1 MATMQEMAAE
11 YRIAAARLAMRIKEK
26 RAAGADPK
34 VIRELYQA
42 LRDIRE
48 AQRVLDGYYDVSRPE
63 GPFTLMDLKAR
74 KTRDDH

>member
-11 YRIAAARLAMRIKEK
+11 YRMAAARLAMRIKEK
-26 RAAGADPK
+26 RATGADPK

-48 AQRVLDGYYDVSRPE
+48 AQRVLDGYYDIPRPE
-63 GPFTLMDLKAR
+63 GQYTLSGLKAR
-74 KTRDDH
+74 KGKYDR